1 LLSNSKIETILF
13 FNYPYKK
20 NFNIPKKSIRI
31 DKTDIMRKIIE
42 SDKTFFNYFSQFLHK
57 IQLRGCQKLLEEIFE
72 YKPDCF

>member
-31 DKTDIMRKIIE
+31 DKTDIIRKIIE

-57 IQLRGCQKLLEEIFE
+57 IQLLEYQKLLEEIFE